1 MNMSEKRSYEKP
13 VLEYCGPVSERTLGH
28 GGYSVD
34 GGNTMQRGSGND
46 GTGPH

>member
-1 MNMSEKRSYEKP
+1 MTGKKLYVKP

-28 GGYSVD
+28 GGYTLDGD
-34 GGNTMQRGSGND
+34 GGYDQTGGGND